1 MTALAQK
8 LMTAGEFADWTGQQ
22 PEKHWELFDG
32 VPHMQQ
38 SQSWG
43 HADVKGRIYVA
54 LLRGVAEAGLDYSV
68 GVDGVVVK
76 IGPATVFQP
85 DVVVF
90 AGRMARNEIVAPEP
104 LIAVEVLS
112 PSTERRDLTV
122 KLAGYFG
129 VPSIEHYVIADWEDC
144 ELIHYR
150 REGRGVSRP
159 VIVREGGLTLDPPGI
174 AIALA
179 DVFR

>member
-1 MTALAQK
+1 MTALAQQ
-8 LMTAGEFADWTGQQ
+8 LMTVEEFAVWAEKR

-32 VPHMQQ
+32 IPQMQQ

-43 HADVKGRIYVA
+43 HADVKGRIYLA

-76 IGPATVFQP
+76 VGPATVFQP

-90 AGRMARNEIVAPEP
+90 AGQMARNEIVALEP
-104 LIAVEVLS
+104 LIVIEVLS

-122 KLAGYFG
+122 KLAGYFET
-129 VPSIEHYVIADWEDC
+129 PSIEHYVIADWEDC

-159 VIVREGGLTLDPPGI
+159 VILREGVLRLDPPGI
-174 AIALA
+174 AITLA
-179 DVFR
+179 DIFR

>member
-8 LMTAGEFADWTGQQ
+8 LMTAEEFAVWAEKR

-32 VPHMQQ
+32 VPQMQQ

-43 HADVKGRIYVA
+43 HADLKGRIYVA
-54 LLRGVAEAGLDYSV
+54 LLRAVAEARPDYSV
-68 GVDGVVVK
+68 GVDGIVVK
-76 IGPATVFQP
+76 AGPSTAFQP

-90 AGRMARNEIVAPEP
+90 AGRMGKTDIVTPEP
-104 LIAVEVLS
+104 VIVVEVLS
-112 PSTERRDLTV
+112 PSTERKDLTV
-122 KLAGYFG
+122 KLAGYFE
-129 VPSIEHYVIADWEDC
+129 VPSIVHYVIADWEDC

-150 REGRGVSRP
+150 REGRGISPP
-159 VIVREGGLTLDPPGI
+159 VILREGLLRLGPPGI

-179 DVFR
+179 EVFK

>member
-8 LMTAGEFADWTGQQ
+8 LMTAEEFAVWAEKR

-32 VPHMQQ
+32 VPQMQQ
-38 SQSWG
+38 AQSWG

-54 LLRGVAEAGLDYSV
+54 LLHAVAEAGLDYSV
-68 GVDGVVVK
+68 GVDGIVVK
-76 IGPATVFQP
+76 VSPSNAFQP

-90 AGRMARNEIVAPEP
+90 AGRMSKSEIVTPEP
-104 LIAVEVLS
+104 VIVVEVLS
-112 PSTERRDLTV
+112 PSTERKDFTV
-122 KLAGYFG
+122 KLAGYFK
-129 VPSIEHYVIADWEDC
+129 VPSIEHYIIADWEDC

-150 REGRGVSRP
+150 REGLGLAPP
-159 VIVREGGLTLDPPGI
+159 VILREGLLRLDPPGI

-179 DVFR
+179 DVFK